1 MGRGNT
7 VIFTITAAILLI
19 GQAYVNNM
27 LYGFLQ
33 SSRVTN
39 NPTNSQIE
47 IQAEVYKTQV
57 DNYRTGIEF
66 DSFKEILNKYS
77 GTKKLDKSKLID
89 VILRESEKYGI
100 EPMLVF
106 AIIETESTFRSW
118 ASSNKGAKGLMQI
131 RPFVGKAIAN
141 ELGLPWEG
149 DKTLLD
155 PYTNVQM
162 GIYYFAELID
172 IFDNDINTAL
182 TAYNYGPSFVKRLLK
197 KQKNIPVGY
206 ASRVFNKYG
215 NLSNI
220 HATQKDRFP
229 LKEYIARS
237 G

>member
-1 MGRGNT
+1 MGRENT
-7 VIFTITAAILLI
+7 VIFTIVAAILLI
-19 GQAYVNNM
+19 GQAYVNNI

-33 SSRVTN
+33 SSNVTN

-47 IQAEVYKTQV
+47 IQKEVYKNQI
-57 DNYRTGIEF
+57 DNYRIGIEF
-66 DSFKEILNKYS
+66 DSFREILNKYS
-77 GTKKLDKSKLID
+77 GTKKLDKSKLIN

-106 AIIETESTFRSW
+106 AIIDIESTFRSW
-118 ASSNKGAKGLMQI
+118 ARSYKGAKGLMQI

-141 ELGLPWEG
+141 ELGFPWEG

-162 GIYYFAELID
+162 GIYYFAKLID
-172 IFDNDINTAL
+172 AFDNDINTAL
-182 TAYNYGPSFVKRLLK
+182 TAYNYGPTFVKRLLK
-197 KQKNIPVGY
+197 KQNNIPGGY

-215 NLSNI
+215 NLSNL
-220 HATQKDRFP
+220 HTTQKDRFP
-229 LKEYIARS
+229 LKPYIIRS